1 MSETTDREAR
11 AEETYA
17 RLFGPRDTSA
27 PDNDPELG
35 RILRT
40 LIFGDVF
47 ATGYLNDTTREL
59 ITVTVLATL
68 NTLPQFTAHTRA
80 ALKVGVTPVEL
91 REAIYQLAP
100 FTGFPRTLNAVAAL
114 NEVLQDLGVPLPL
127 PPQATTTDSD
137 RYARG
142 RAIQAPLYGT
152 EIADEL
158 ADEPLAGAMPRFLT
172 EFLFGDLYSRTGLD
186 LQTRELL
193 ILCALATL
201 GLERQLTAHV
211 TGAIKAGSSRD
222 TVLAALI
229 HCFPYIGFPNA
240 INAIRVVREVTR

>member
-1 MSETTDREAR
+1 MSETTDRAAR
-11 AEETYA
+11 AEATYA
-17 RLFGPRDTSA
+17 RLFGPRDPSA

-47 ATGYLNDTTREL
+47 STGDLNDATREL

-68 NTLPQFTAHTRA
+68 NTLDQFKAHTRA

-91 REAIYQLAP
+91 REAVYQLAP
-100 FTGFPRTLNAVAAL
+100 FIGFPRTLNAVAAL
-114 NEVLQDLGVPLPL
+114 NEVLDALGVPLPL
-127 PPQATTTDSD
+127 PPQTTTDTD

-158 ADEPLAGAMPRFLT
+158 ADEPLAGVMPRFLT
-172 EFLFGDLYSRTGLD
+172 EFLFGDLYSRTGLE
-186 LQTRELL
+186 LKTRELL
-193 ILCALATL
+193 VLCALATL
-201 GLERQLTAHV
+201 GLERQLRPHV